1 MRPEEFRAAGHELID
16 WIADYRARIPQLPV
30 QARVG
35 PGEVAGKLP
44 GRAPEEAEAF
54 ARVLADLED
63 VVVPGVTQVQHPRY
77 FGWFPS
83 NASLS
88 SVLGDLAASGLGA
101 LGITWQ
107 SAPALTEV
115 EEVVVEWLRE
125 LTGLPESW
133 KGVIQD
139 TASTGCLVALL
150 AARERATDYA
160 EARGGLQAEGAS
172 LTVYTTRHAH
182 SSVPKAA
189 ALAGYGQDNV
199 RFVDVDPV
207 TYAMSPEALASALEA
222 DVAGG
227 RRPAVVVAT
236 VGTTGTTAVDPLAQV
251 VPLAR
256 RYGAWVHVDAAMAG
270 SALLLPEMRWLVDG
284 VAGADSLV
292 WNPHKWLGTVL
303 DCSLLY
309 VADPGHLVRV
319 MSTNPSYLRSA
330 VDGEVTQYK
339 DWGIPLGR
347 RFRALKLWFHLRLDG
362 VEAIRARLRRDL
374 DNARWLA
381 GQVSSTPGWRVL
393 APVNLQTVV
402 LRHEPAG
409 LVSEGG
415 TVLDADALNAH
426 TLSWVDWVNSSG
438 AALVTPSLLDGL
450 WSVRVSIGAEATE
463 REDVFELWTLLQQA
477 AGSQLAADLRVVRR
491 EEPERLLVAVG
502 SCGHSE
508 RDQQFVH
515 VEPDI
520 GGEGASPADAPGH
533 RELRFGVPAARLRP
547 AHLDALASLEHVAD
561 HGGGRHLL
569 AGLDGGRDVLGHV
582 DLKPLVHAA
591 GQLVGDPPAVPPRVI
606 RHRFGDDT
614 VAEGVDRAR
623 PAEVDTLVDTLRNQV
638 ADVTQRVEVAGPG
651 GEADADDL
659 GLLADLDTE
668 QARDPQAERVGLGY
682 PPGAGSRCKPE
693 HRGRDQQGH
702 AGNGSDRNPG
712 GRAPQRRHDRHQRR
726 PPGTRGGARLP
737 LAGSRGTG
745 GGRLPRRLAVPSG
758 RVGQGPFS
766 GQARGMRWLSPC
778 GRPNT
783 PGAVNKP
790 GCTTHAYRRARITQQ
805 TGLTTLRGTGRVAV
819 LLSASVASASG
830 RPTVPRR

>member
-1 MRPEEFRAAGHELID
+1 MGPEEFRAAGHELID
-16 WIADYRARIPQLPV
+16 WIADYRARVPQLPV
-30 QARVG
+30 QAQVG

-54 ARVLADLED
+54 ARVLADLEE
-63 VVVPGVTQVQHPRY
+63 VVVPGVTAVQHPRY

-115 EEVVVEWLRE
+115 EEVVVGWLRE

-133 KGVIQD
+133 QGVIQD

-150 AARERATDYA
+150 AARERATDYG
-160 EARGGLQAEGAS
+160 EARGGLQAEGAP

-189 ALAGYGQDNV
+189 ALAGFGQDNV

-207 TYAMSPEALASALEA
+207 TYAMRPDALAAALEA

-227 RRPAVVVAT
+227 RRPAAVVAT
-236 VGTTGTTAVDPLAQV
+236 VGTTGTTAVDPLAQI
-251 VPLAR
+251 VPVAR
-256 RYGAWVHVDAAMAG
+256 RFGTWVHVDAAMAG

-381 GQVSSTPGWRVL
+381 GQVSSAPGWRVL

-409 LVSEGG
+409 LVSEAGA
-415 TVLDADALNAH
+415 VLDADALNAH
-426 TLSWVDWVNSSG
+426 TLAWVDWVNSSG

-463 REDVFELWTLLQQA
+463 RNDVSALWALLQRA
-477 AGSQLAADLRVVRR
+477 ASRSA
-491 EEPERLLVAVG
+491 
-502 SCGHSE
+502 
-508 RDQQFVH
+508 
-515 VEPDI
+515 
-520 GGEGASPADAPGH
+520 
-533 RELRFGVPAARLRP
+533 
-547 AHLDALASLEHVAD
+547 
-561 HGGGRHLL
+561 
-569 AGLDGGRDVLGHV
+569 
-582 DLKPLVHAA
+582 
-591 GQLVGDPPAVPPRVI
+591 GDP
-606 RHRFGDDT
+606 
-614 VAEGVDRAR
+614 
-623 PAEVDTLVDTLRNQV
+623 
-638 ADVTQRVEVAGPG
+638 G
-651 GEADADDL
+651 G
-659 GLLADLDTE
+659 
-668 QARDPQAERVGLGY
+668 
-682 PPGAGSRCKPE
+682 
-693 HRGRDQQGH
+693 
-702 AGNGSDRNPG
+702 
-712 GRAPQRRHDRHQRR
+712 
-726 PPGTRGGARLP
+726 
-737 LAGSRGTG
+737 
-745 GGRLPRRLAVPSG
+745 
-758 RVGQGPFS
+758 
-766 GQARGMRWLSPC
+766 
-778 GRPNT
+778 
-783 PGAVNKP
+783 
-790 GCTTHAYRRARITQQ
+790 
-805 TGLTTLRGTGRVAV
+805 
-819 LLSASVASASG
+819 
-830 RPTVPRR
+830 